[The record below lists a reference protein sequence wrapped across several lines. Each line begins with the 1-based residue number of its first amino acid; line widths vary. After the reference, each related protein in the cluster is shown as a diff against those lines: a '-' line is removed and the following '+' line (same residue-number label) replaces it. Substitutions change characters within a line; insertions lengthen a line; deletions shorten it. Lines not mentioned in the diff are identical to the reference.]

1 MSQRSDRK
9 QHIAILLSQT
19 NCRNSYITARV
30 VFRPMWDKQ
39 GLATCGRTQH
49 EWQSEERPAAQQ

>member
-19 NCRNSYITARV
+19 DCRNSYITARV
-30 VFRPMWDKQ
+30 VFRSMGHKQ
-39 GLATCGRTQH
+39 GLTTCGRTQH
-49 EWQSEERPAAQQ
+49 EEMSEERQEAQH